1 MSTSNRTRTPA
12 ETKTIENRLR
22 RAAKR
27 KGYLLVTAASS
38 DTTAVVEPDSRG
50 GRSDAG
56 SRFDE
61 LVGRRPSV
69 HRRYGQR
76 RSARVTR
83 LNCAGG
89 LCVYIAEG
97 LGLHRATR

>member
-1 MSTSNRTRTPA
+1 VATTLEVGLHSAHIEDVSSVPLFRGA
-12 ETKTIENRLR
+12 ASIENVF
-22 RAAKR
+22 APHK
-27 KGYLLVTAASS
+27 
-38 DTTAVVEPDSRG
+38 SR
-50 GRSDAG
+50 DHY
-56 SRFDE
+56 
-61 LVGRRPSV
+61 V

-83 LNCAGG
+83 LNCSGG